1 MTKVRLD
8 NANTS
13 VTKYYAELSV
23 KQLEHNLLNAPI
35 NYPEPQ
41 TDFANAPSRKFYDF
55 KSWKEEYEIV
65 GHIDNTTMFTNSS
78 YNSVSSTTN
87 VYTVKSQIIDIAQ
100 SGGVVNLKIVLN
112 AGSPSTITG
121 AITDLKFIEASED
134 QDDLA
139 PADIMQ
145 IRFKF
150 LVGTNS

>member
-13 VTKYYAELSV
+13 VTKYYAELSF
-23 KQLEHNLLNAPI
+23 KQLEHNLLNSPI
-35 NYPEPQ
+35 NYAEPQ
-41 TDFANAPSRKFYDF
+41 TNFDNAPSRKFYDF

-65 GHIDNTTMFTNSS
+65 GHIDNTTMFTNTD
-78 YNSVSSTTN
+78 YDTTVSVTN
-87 VYTVKSQIIDIAQ
+87 VYETKQDIISIAQ

-121 AITDLKFIEASED
+121 VITDLKFIEASED
-134 QDDLA
+134 QDGLA